1 MNRTRVSRIGLILV
15 ASLVVVV
22 VGALGGGYAWGHT
35 SATPSAPVAQS
46 SAPPPAQPSKGTVKT
61 GKTKTG
67 KTKTG
72 KTNASAVRG
81 SLTAIDGDAW
91 TVQTANNGT
100 VTVTVGADT
109 KFGTAKRLR
118 PQRLHRGQASPR
130 DGRAEWGHRRGNPRR
145 DGTGNNGRTHATTP
159 AAPVP
164 TR

>member
-15 ASLVVVV
+15 ASLVV

-46 SAPPPAQPSKGTVKT
+46 SAPRPAQPSKGTVKTGKTKT

-100 VTVTVGADT
+100 VTVGADT
-109 KFGTAKRLR
+109 KFGTAKAAAAAATS
-118 PQRLHRGQASPR
+118 PWASKSS
-130 DGRAEWGHRRGNPRR
+130 
-145 DGTGNNGRTHATTP
+145 
-159 AAPVP
+159 
-164 TR
+164 

>member
-1 MNRTRVSRIGLILV
+1 MNRTRVERIGLILI
-15 ASLVVVV
+15 AALVV

-67 KTKTG
+67 KT
-72 KTNASAVRG
+72 NAPAVRG

-109 KFGTAKRLR
+109 KFGTAKAAAARSDFTVGKQVLVTGVQSGSTGAATR
-118 PQRLHRGQASPR
+118 VAMGQATTAAPM
-130 DGRAEWGHRRGNPRR
+130 P
-145 DGTGNNGRTHATTP
+145 TTP